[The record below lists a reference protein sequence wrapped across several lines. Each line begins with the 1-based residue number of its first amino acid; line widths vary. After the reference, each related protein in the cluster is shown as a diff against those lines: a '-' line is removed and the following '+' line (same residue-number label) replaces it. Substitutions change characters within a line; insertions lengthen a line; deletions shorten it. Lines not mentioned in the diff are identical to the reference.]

1 MSVSFKSFDE
11 FRPLNLNLSDKNMSL
26 KNHSIR
32 TAQGMSYNDYNFL
45 DQVNDFKVKNFTN
58 NMLTDEKEIN
68 QIIEFKSLSDLL
80 AYPLD
85 INSKLAFSGTST
97 ASATNFLTFDPNN
110 SKTDSDVSLLADGNQ
125 NNVFILDFVDQ
136 SRVMVKTKMDRL

>member
-11 FRPLNLNLSDKNMSL
+11 FRPLNLNLSDNNMSL

-68 QIIEFKSLSDLL
+68 QIIKFKSLS
-80 AYPLD
+80 
-85 INSKLAFSGTST
+85 K
-97 ASATNFLTFDPNN
+97 
-110 SKTDSDVSLLADGNQ
+110 
-125 NNVFILDFVDQ
+125 FIL
-136 SRVMVKTKMDRL
+136 